1 VLPALPV
8 VGEWSK
14 KAASLP
20 VQGVICQRKSP
31 MLISYGSI
39 YQIISKNPLFL

>member
-1 VLPALPV
+1 MV
-8 VGEWSK
+8 K

-31 MLISYGSI
+31 MLIWYDTI
-39 YQIISKNPLFL
+39 YQIASKNPLFLSKFFVYF

>member
-1 VLPALPV
+1 MV
-8 VGEWSK
+8 K